1 MLLTTVCSIYLV
13 HTFSIY
19 HLNLFTYWI
28 EIKRLKMFYTSTH
41 VLAFS
46 GFRAHQLYLQLLS
59 VRKVIKVKEK
69 EKGAPLGS
77 YWLYHSCQNFLYL
90 PKGKMC
96 HQRQCR
102 SKIIIITCFN
112 REKMVAKSLD
122 ICISHAYKWTTAYSF
137 CYFPIFLYSWK
148 FTSFHCH
155 SFQLFRCSNGIWGPP
170 RCKIQKMCVLCFF
183 VRMNTNEFQ

>member
-1 MLLTTVCSIYLV
+1 MLLTTLCSIYLV
-13 HTFSIY
+13 HIFSIC
-19 HLNLFTYWI
+19 HLNLFTHWI
-28 EIKRLKMFYTSTH
+28 EIRRLKMFYSCISI
-41 VLAFS
+41 FS
-46 GFRAHQLYLQLLS
+46 GFRAHQLYLQLLN

-102 SKIIIITCFN
+102 SKITIITSFN
-112 REKMVAKSLD
+112 QKKMVAKSLD
-122 ICISHAYKWTTAYSF
+122 ICMSHAYMWTAAYSF

-148 FTSFHCH
+148 FTTWFHCH

-170 RCKIQKMCVLCFF
+170 RCKIQKMPYSVILC
-183 VRMNTNEFQ
+183 